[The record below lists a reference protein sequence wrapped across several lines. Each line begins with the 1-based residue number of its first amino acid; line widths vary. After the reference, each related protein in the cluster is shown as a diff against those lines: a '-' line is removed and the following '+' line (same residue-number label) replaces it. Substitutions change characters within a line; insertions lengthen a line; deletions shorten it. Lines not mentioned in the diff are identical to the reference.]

1 LIERQ
6 WCKKIINKYR
16 LYRAIRQDLLS
27 FSRYCSK
34 GGIFIYE
41 RRTTGSGGAPIPDI
55 IEATGLEK
63 TFGKITAVN
72 GISFAVKKG
81 EVFGFLGPNGAGK
94 TSTMKII
101 ACVSPRTSG
110 SLKVFGLDPDVSPA
124 EIKQRLGVVPQE
136 TNLDPDFTCYG
147 NLFTYSRYFDL
158 PPDVAHQKAEELL
171 KFVQLEEKRDVTVE
185 KLSGGMK
192 RRLILARALVNNPD
206 LLILDE
212 PTIGLDP
219 QARHLI
225 WERLKL
231 LQDQGNTIVLTTHYL
246 DEAARLCDRLVIM
259 DNGKILVEGS
269 PEELVKE
276 YVGNEIVEVN
286 KTEEVL
292 SCLQRENIPFEVI
305 GDTIQVATESSR
317 EVAKI
322 LFDNCTPQNV
332 MTRPATLED
341 VFLKLTGRKLRD

>member
-1 LIERQ
+1 M
-6 WCKKIINKYR
+6 
-16 LYRAIRQDLLS
+16 A
-27 FSRYCSK
+27 
-34 GGIFIYE
+34 G
-41 RRTTGSGGAPIPDI
+41 I
-55 IEATGLEK
+55 IEAQDLRKKFGDINAVDGI
-63 TFGKITAVN
+63 TFAVN
-72 GISFAVKKG
+72 KG

-110 SLKVFGLDPDVSPA
+110 AIRVFDMDPDISPA

-147 NLFTYSRYFDL
+147 NLFTYARYFDI
-158 PPDVAHQKAEELL
+158 PPDLARKKAEELL
-171 KFVQLEEKRDVTVE
+171 EFVQLQEKREVTVE

-231 LQDQGNTIVLTTHYL
+231 LQAQGNTIILTTHYL

-259 DNGKILVEGS
+259 DNGKILVEGT
-269 PEELVKE
+269 PVDLVKQ
-276 YVGNEIVEVN
+276 YVGNEVVEIE
-286 KTEEVL
+286 KTDEVL
-292 SCLQRENIPFEVI
+292 SCLSKNSIPFEVI
-305 GDTIQVATESSR
+305 GDSVQVATDSSR
-317 EVAKI
+317 EIAKI
-322 LFDNCTPQNV
+322 LFDQCSPHKV

-341 VFLKLTGRKLRD
+341 VFLKLTGRKLKE

>member
-1 LIERQ
+1 MP
-6 WCKKIINKYR
+6 
-16 LYRAIRQDLLS
+16 
-27 FSRYCSK
+27 
-34 GGIFIYE
+34 G
-41 RRTTGSGGAPIPDI
+41 I
-55 IEATGLEK
+55 IEAQDLSKKFGDINAVDGI
-63 TFGKITAVN
+63 TFAVN
-72 GISFAVKKG
+72 KG

-110 SLKVFGLDPDVSPA
+110 SIRVFGLDPDTAPA

-147 NLFTYSRYFDL
+147 NLFTYARYFDI
-158 PPDVAHQKAEELL
+158 PPDLARKKGDELL
-171 KFVQLEEKRDVTVE
+171 EFVQLQEKRDVTVE

-231 LQDQGNTIVLTTHYL
+231 LQAQGNTIILTTHYL

-259 DNGKILVEGS
+259 DNGKILVEGT
-269 PEELVKE
+269 PVDLVKQ
-276 YVGNEIVEVN
+276 YVGNEVVEIE
-286 KTEEVL
+286 KTDEVL
-292 SCLQRENIPFEVI
+292 SCLARNNIPFEVI
-305 GDTIQVATESSR
+305 GDSVQVATDSSR
-317 EVAKI
+317 EIAKI
-322 LFDNCTPQNV
+322 LFDQCSPHKV

-341 VFLKLTGRKLRD
+341 VFLKLTGRKLKE

>member
-1 LIERQ
+1 MSNHWIT
-6 WCKKIINKYR
+6 
-16 LYRAIRQDLLS
+16 
-27 FSRYCSK
+27 
-34 GGIFIYE
+34 GGI
-41 RRTTGSGGAPIPDI
+41 PIPDI
-55 IEATGLEK
+55 IEAQDLK
-63 TFGKITAVN
+63 KKFGDLIAVD
-72 GISFAVKKG
+72 GISFTVKKG

-110 SLKVFGLDPDVSPA
+110 TVQVFGRDPDIYPA
-124 EIKQRLGVVPQE
+124 EIKQRLGIVPQE

-147 NLFTYSRYFDL
+147 NLFTYARYFDI
-158 PPDVAHQKAEELL
+158 PPDIAHRKAEELL
-171 KFVQLEEKRDVTVE
+171 EFVQLTEKRDVPVE

-231 LQDQGNTIVLTTHYL
+231 LQAQGNTIVLTTHYL

-269 PEELVKE
+269 PAGLVKE
-276 YVGNEIVEVN
+276 YGGNEIVEVE
-286 KTEEVL
+286 KSEEVL
-292 SCLQRENIPFEVI
+292 SCLLQKNIPFEVI
-305 GDTIQVATESSR
+305 GESVQVATGSSR
-317 EVAKI
+317 DVARI
-322 LFDNCTPQNV
+322 LFDTCSPNKIL
-332 MTRPATLED
+332 TRPATLED
-341 VFLKLTGRKLRD
+341 VFLKLTGRKLRE

>member
-1 LIERQ
+1 MP
-6 WCKKIINKYR
+6 
-16 LYRAIRQDLLS
+16 
-27 FSRYCSK
+27 
-34 GGIFIYE
+34 G
-41 RRTTGSGGAPIPDI
+41 I
-55 IEATGLEK
+55 IEAQDLRKKFGDVNAVDGI
-63 TFGKITAVN
+63 TFSVN
-72 GISFAVKKG
+72 KG

-110 SLKVFGLDPDVSPA
+110 FITVFGMDPDTSPA

-136 TNLDPDFTCYG
+136 TNLDPDFSCYG
-147 NLFTYSRYFDL
+147 NLFTYARYFDI
-158 PPDVAHQKAEELL
+158 PPDSARKKAEELL
-171 KFVQLEEKRDVTVE
+171 EFVQLQEKRDVTVE

-231 LQDQGNTIVLTTHYL
+231 LQAQGNTIILTTHYL

-259 DNGKILVEGS
+259 DNGRILVEGT
-269 PEELVKE
+269 PVDLVKQF
-276 YVGNEIVEVN
+276 VGNEVVEIE
-286 KTEEVL
+286 KTDEVL
-292 SCLQRENIPFEVI
+292 SCLSKNHIPFEVI
-305 GDTIQVATESSR
+305 GDSVQVATDSSR
-317 EVAKI
+317 EIAKI
-322 LFDNCTPQNV
+322 LFDQCSPHKV
-332 MTRPATLED
+332 LTRPATLED
-341 VFLKLTGRKLRD
+341 VFLKLTGRKLKE

>member
-1 LIERQ
+1 MP
-6 WCKKIINKYR
+6 NY
-16 LYRAIRQDLLS
+16 S
-27 FSRYCSK
+27 FI
-34 GGIFIYE
+34 GGSLMP
-41 RRTTGSGGAPIPDI
+41 GI
-55 IEATGLEK
+55 IEAQDLSKKFGDINAVDSI
-63 TFGKITAVN
+63 TFTVN
-72 GISFAVKKG
+72 KG

-110 SLKVFGLDPDVSPA
+110 TIRVFDRDPDTAPA
-124 EIKQRLGVVPQE
+124 EIKERLGVVPQE
-136 TNLDPDFTCYG
+136 TNLDPDFSCYG
-147 NLFTYSRYFDL
+147 NLFTYARYFDI
-158 PPDVAHQKAEELL
+158 PPDLARKKAEELL
-171 KFVQLEEKRDVTVE
+171 EFVQLQEKRDVTVE

-231 LQDQGNTIVLTTHYL
+231 LQAQGNTIILTTHYL

-259 DNGKILVEGS
+259 DNGKILVEGT
-269 PEELVKE
+269 PVDLVKQ
-276 YVGNEIVEVN
+276 YVGNEVVEIE
-286 KTEEVL
+286 KTDEVL
-292 SCLQRENIPFEVI
+292 SCLSKNTIPFEVI
-305 GDTIQVATESSR
+305 GDSVQVATDSSR

-322 LFDNCTPQNV
+322 LFDQCSPHKV
-332 MTRPATLED
+332 LTRPATLED
-341 VFLKLTGRKLRD
+341 VFLKLTGRKLKE